1 MIDSGSSQLSILE
14 ASGWSRRSF
23 SVRLVHSVK
32 VTLKSA
38 SNVEGAEIVLEVD
51 DMKIMGE
58 M

>member
-1 MIDSGSSQLSILE
+1 
-14 ASGWSRRSF
+14 
-23 SVRLVHSVK
+23 VHSVK